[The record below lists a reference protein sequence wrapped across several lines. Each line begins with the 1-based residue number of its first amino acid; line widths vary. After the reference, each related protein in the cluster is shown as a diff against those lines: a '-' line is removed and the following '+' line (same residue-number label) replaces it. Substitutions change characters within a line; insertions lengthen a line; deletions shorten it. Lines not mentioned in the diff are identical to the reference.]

1 MTNMGKGFAAFVAVM
16 VVILFVVLVLP
27 YFA

>member
-16 VVILFVVLVLP
+16 VVILFVVLAIP
-27 YFA
+27 FFA